1 MHAQYSDCSER
12 LMPTN
17 AFDSYRG
24 LISDGRV
31 SYHID
36 PSPEHGPGHH
46 KLYIEPDDP
55 VQRRGMSLSCLW
67 LLTPHHQ
74 TLTVAQTVKVD
85 NTIVTSLFMVAG
97 LYHNKTYSPC

>member
-1 MHAQYSDCSER
+1 MKSKHFSFFLRNVFFITQKCMLNILIALR

-17 AFDSYRG
+17 VFDSYRG

-36 PSPEHGPGHH
+36 PSPELGPGHH

-67 LLTPHHQ
+67 LLT
-74 TLTVAQTVKVD
+74 QTVKL
-85 NTIVTSLFMVAG
+85 S
-97 LYHNKTYSPC
+97 